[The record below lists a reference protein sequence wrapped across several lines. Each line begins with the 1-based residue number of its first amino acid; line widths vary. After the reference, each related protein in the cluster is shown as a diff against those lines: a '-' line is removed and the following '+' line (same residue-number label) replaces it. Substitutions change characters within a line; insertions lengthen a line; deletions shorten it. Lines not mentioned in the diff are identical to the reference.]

1 MPSRIH
7 HAVRVFAC
15 VVPLAGLSGG
25 ASAQSIVSLYGQID
39 TGLAYVSNVAGS
51 TQFLQTSGFVEGSY
65 FGLMGSEALGGGT
78 RAIFRLEHGFDTSNG
93 TLLNDHPSYVGL
105 DSDTYGRLTFGYQ
118 YDLIHD
124 YFTPFTL
131 TDTAGGSAFAPPFD
145 NDNESGTWLA
155 ANSVKYASPEIGGFR
170 FSGMY
175 GFSNTTEFAKNRS
188 YGVGAAYGIG
198 GFNAAAT
205 WLHYNGGDPAEASPG
220 TFASITLPG
229 ANGDVFGATVQRYD
243 TIGAGVSYAI
253 GNVTVCGAWS
263 RSIFTGIVNTDSNEA
278 APSIAFSNYEVNAS
292 WQLDPAFVLA
302 AMYNYTHATSF
313 GHWNM
318 GAISAEYLLSKRTDL
333 YLETVYM
340 RASADVAAVTYGNA
354 PSDSRNQL
362 LVAAGI
368 RHRF

>member
-1 MPSRIH
+1 MPRPFNRAS
-7 HAVRVFAC
+7 RVFFC
-15 VVPLAGLSGG
+15 LVTLAASGSQ
-25 ASAQSIVSLYGQID
+25 ASAQSIVSMYGQID
-39 TGLAYVSNVAGS
+39 TGVAYLSNVAGS
-51 TQFLQTSGFVEGSY
+51 SHFLQTSGFVEGSY
-65 FGLMGSEALGGGT
+65 FGLIGSEPLGGDL
-78 RAIFRLEHGFDTSNG
+78 RAIFRLERGFDTSNG
-93 TLLNDHPSYVGL
+93 ALLNDHPTFVGL
-105 DSDTYGRLTFGYQ
+105 DSTTYGRLTLGYQ

-155 ANSVKYASPEIGGFR
+155 ANSVKYASPEVGGFR

-175 GFSNTTEFAKNRS
+175 GFSNSTDFAKNRS

-220 TFASITLPG
+220 TFATVTLPG

-243 TIGAGVSYAI
+243 TIGTGVSYTI
-253 GNVTVCGAWS
+253 GAVTICGAWS
-263 RSIFTGIVNTDSNEA
+263 RSIFTGIVDTDSNTA

-292 WQLDPAFVLA
+292 WQINPAFVLA
-302 AMYNYTHATSF
+302 GMYNYTHATSF

-318 GAISAEYLLSKRTDL
+318 GAVSAEYLLSKRTDL
-333 YLETVYM
+333 YLETVYI
-340 RASADVAAVTYGNA
+340 RASSGVAAVTYGNA
-354 PSDSRNQL
+354 PSDNRNQL